1 MYKIINL
8 LSFNEILIIF
18 FPIFL
23 ITGPFLTDFI
33 GTYLG
38 LYFLVYCLIKR
49 DFKEYKNFLF
59 IYFIIIYLYLNLNSI
74 WSFNPKIS
82 LETTLPY
89 LRTVLFI
96 FAFSFFFKK
105 NLNLYKLFYLVSIF
119 CLLFLFFD
127 SLVQYLFNYNIFS
140 DHKINISRISSLF
153 GDKLIMGSYVARLL
167 PIIIGLSFII
177 NLKQRENINLI
188 TLIIGGILVIL
199 SGERTAFF
207 YYLILTFFYF
217 FLFNKKIVYFFLIC
231 ILLISLM
238 FNINNSHLTR
248 IFKYTKTQ
256 IEQTSSV
263 YSYRHQLHFLTALNL
278 FYDNKF
284 FGQGIKSFRNLCGQD
299 KYAQS
304 IKKKITLDLEKTS
317 PNDNNYA
324 TISEFPNGCN
334 THPHNIYLEFLS
346 ELGVLGFTLFIAIFF
361 YVSFKLFY
369 FLKLFFMKKKLQN
382 YQYASAFMLLAVFSS
397 MFPFVT
403 SGSYFNNWIIFISYI
418 PIAFYLSFM
427 KFRND

>member
-1 MYKIINL
+1 ML
-8 LSFNEILIIF
+8 L
-18 FPIFL
+18 
-23 ITGPFLTDFI
+23 
-33 GTYLG
+33 
-38 LYFLVYCLIKR
+38 V
-49 DFKEYKNFLF
+49 
-59 IYFIIIYLYLNLNSI
+59 
-74 WSFNPKIS
+74 
-82 LETTLPY
+82 
-89 LRTVLFI
+89 
-96 FAFSFFFKK
+96 FFFKK